1 VTAEEVTSLVLRA
14 FPCALGVL
22 GMTVLDA
29 SAQEVPGPGGRLES
43 RWTPAV
49 VAAADSLVSARMEAD
64 RIPGAALLVVE
75 DGVVVHA
82 KGYGL
87 ADVERKKP
95 VDVDRTLFRIGS
107 ITKALTALALTGLA
121 ERVRMDLRAPI
132 ERYLP
137 AGFIPQ
143 DPIDAPI
150 QLRHLLSHT
159 AGFDQTGLG
168 RQIDD
173 PAERPSLA
181 EFLAARL
188 VRVRPPG
195 EVAVYDTYGMTLAG
209 HLIERIGGLPYPEY
223 MRKRVFEPLGMN
235 RTWVEAPPEARGDL
249 AVGYGLE
256 DDVLLPQEYE
266 WYVTLPASSI
276 DATAADMG
284 KLLAVLLGDGGALLS
299 AETAGRVRNE
309 VQLDYGPGL
318 GAFSWGLWDEGRS
331 GWRALH
337 HGGVMAGFTSEL
349 YFVPQAELGFFLAFN
364 RDPENGPPPRLREA
378 LIAFVHDIVL
388 PPGEAIEPP
397 AAAVL
402 VATER
407 FVGAYGYTVGCFTC
421 EEGEGWGL
429 GWQEVTAPEP
439 GVVAIGD
446 RRWLAVD
453 STGFRAAETGAP
465 LRFLTDERGA
475 VRYLV
480 RGPNSWARL
489 DERLLDEALGVGWRD
504 RPPAPLV
511 ALVHRANEEWGAA
524 AEAYASLSSRHPT
537 NGAYAYWE
545 GYAALSG
552 GDPARAIAAFERA
565 RGMGKWPA
573 WSRYYV
579 AASQAAMGH
588 HDLALDLLEQALD
601 EGFGDPD
608 LLASEPW
615 WDPLRGEPE
624 FQALVVRAES

>member
-1 VTAEEVTSLVLRA
+1 
-14 FPCALGVL
+14 
-22 GMTVLDA
+22 
-29 SAQEVPGPGGRLES
+29 
-43 RWTPAV
+43 
-49 VAAADSLVSARMEAD
+49 MEAD
-64 RIPGAALLVVE
+64 RIPGAALVVVE
-75 DGVVVHA
+75 DGAVVHA

-121 ERVRMDLRAPI
+121 EREGIDLRAPV

-137 AGFIPQ
+137 AGLIPQ

-168 RQIDD
+168 RQVDD

-223 MRKRVFEPLGMN
+223 MRERVFEPLGMN

-276 DATAADMG
+276 DATTADMG
-284 KLLAVLLGDGGALLS
+284 KLLAALLGDGGALLS

-309 VQLDYGPGL
+309 VQLAYGPDL
-318 GAFSWGLWDEGRS
+318 GAFSWGLWDEDRG
-331 GWRALH
+331 GWRVLH
-337 HGGVMAGFTSEL
+337 HGGVMAGYTSEL
-349 YFVPQAELGFFLAFN
+349 YLVPEAELGFFLAFN
-364 RDPENGPPPRLREA
+364 RDPETGPPPRLREA
-378 LIAFVHDIVL
+378 LTAFVHDIVL
-388 PPGEAIEPP
+388 PARAATEPP
-397 AAAVL
+397 ASAVR

-407 FVGAYGYTVGCFTC
+407 FAGAYGYTVGCFTC

-489 DERLLDEALGVGWRD
+489 DERLLDEALGDGWRD

-524 AEAYASLSSRHPT
+524 AEAYASLSSRQPG

-552 GDPARAIAAFERA
+552 GDPPRAISAFERA
-565 RGMGKWPA
+565 RAKGKWPA
-573 WSRYYV
+573 WSRYYI
-579 AASQAAMGH
+579 AASHAAMGH
-588 HDLALDLLEQALD
+588 PDLALDLLEQALD
-601 EGFGDPD
+601 EGFGDPG

-615 WDPLRGEPE
+615 WDPLRGKPE